1 MQQIEIR
8 DKRLYSALDHMPMGQ
23 RLMLLVSSVIED
35 TPGATPA
42 VAALI
47 SLATGMATRLSV
59 AQQLDVAR
67 HMHLEAR
74 SLEIADGAGLK
85 FH

>member
-8 DKRLYSALDHMPMGQ
+8 EREQRLYSALDHMAMGR

-35 TPGATPA
+35 TPGATNA
-42 VAALI
+42 IAALI

-74 SLEIADGAGLK
+74 SLETEASLN
-85 FH
+85 